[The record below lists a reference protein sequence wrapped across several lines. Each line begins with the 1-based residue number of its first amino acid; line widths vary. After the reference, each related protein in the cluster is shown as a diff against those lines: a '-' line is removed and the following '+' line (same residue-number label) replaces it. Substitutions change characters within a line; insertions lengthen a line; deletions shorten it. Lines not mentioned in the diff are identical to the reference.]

1 MTERDD
7 ILDWLAL
14 TALPGLGCILIRR
27 LLTAFGTPAQVLVAG
42 KAVAR
47 VAGVGRS
54 IVELFST
61 PSRLDKAR
69 LWAEREYRRVCAA
82 NIQLLCCDDPL
93 FPSLLLN
100 IHDVPILLYCLGD
113 LDCLRLPAV
122 AIVGSRTPTEYGKD
136 VSAELAQQLVGKG
149 LAVVSGLAKGID
161 GQAHI
166 GALKANGKTVAV
178 LGCGLDVVYPQKHNG
193 LYRQIG
199 EQGLLV
205 SEYRLGTPPEGF
217 RFPARNRIVS
227 GLSLGVV
234 IVEAAIRSGA
244 LITAR
249 LALEQNR
256 EVFAVP
262 GRIDSSK
269 SKGPHNLLRQGATLV
284 QSVDDILVEL
294 PPLSPSSYAIPR
306 RLSPDRNNRNNRND
320 RNICNTRPVVPQD
333 TLNELSQLPDD
344 LSVAEKD
351 LMAAMKST
359 SIDIE
364 QLSEIT
370 ALPLNTLHPLLLGL
384 ELRGLIQQLPGQQY
398 VRVA

>member
-14 TALPGLGCILIRR
+14 AALPGLGCILIRR

-47 VAGVGRS
+47 VAGVRS
-54 IVELFST
+54 SVVELFST

-122 AIVGSRTPTEYGKD
+122 AIVGSRTPTDYGRNI
-136 VSAELAQQLVGKG
+136 SADLAQQLVGKG

-166 GALKANGKTVAV
+166 GALEANGKTVAV
-178 LGCGLDVVYPQKHNG
+178 LGCGLDVVYPQKHTG

-234 IVEAAIRSGA
+234 IVEAAVRSGA

-269 SKGPHNLLRQGATLV
+269 SKGPHDLLRQGATLV
-284 QSVDDILVEL
+284 QSVEDILIEL
-294 PPLSPSSYAIPR
+294 PPLSPLSSDVITR
-306 RLSPDRNNRNNRND
+306 RLSPARYEHND
-320 RNICNTRPVVPQD
+320 RNICNNRPVTPA
-333 TLNELSQLPDD
+333 LPDD

>member
-47 VAGVGRS
+47 VAGVGS
-54 IVELFST
+54 SLVELFST

-69 LWAEREYRRVCAA
+69 LWADREYRRVSVA

-100 IHDVPILLYCLGD
+100 IHDVPILLYCFGD

-122 AIVGSRTPTEYGKD
+122 AIVGSRTPTDYGRN

-178 LGCGLDVVYPQKHNG
+178 LGCGLDVVYPQKHTR

-234 IVEAAIRSGA
+234 IVEAAVRSGA

-269 SKGPHNLLRQGATLV
+269 SKGPHDLLRQGATLV
-284 QSVDDILVEL
+284 QSVEDILIEL
-294 PPLSPSSYAIPR
+294 PPLSYVTTR
-306 RLSPDRNNRNNRND
+306 RLSPNRND
-320 RNICNTRPVVPQD
+320 RNICTTRPVVPQD

-398 VRVA
+398 VRV

>member
-1 MTERDD
+1 
-7 ILDWLAL
+7 
-14 TALPGLGCILIRR
+14 
-27 LLTAFGTPAQVLVAG
+27 
-42 KAVAR
+42 
-47 VAGVGRS
+47 
-54 IVELFST
+54 
-61 PSRLDKAR
+61 
-69 LWAEREYRRVCAA
+69 
-82 NIQLLCCDDPL
+82 
-93 FPSLLLN
+93 
-100 IHDVPILLYCLGD
+100 
-113 LDCLRLPAV
+113 
-122 AIVGSRTPTEYGKD
+122 
-136 VSAELAQQLVGKG
+136 
-149 LAVVSGLAKGID
+149 
-161 GQAHI
+161 
-166 GALKANGKTVAV
+166 
-178 LGCGLDVVYPQKHNG
+178 
-193 LYRQIG
+193 
-199 EQGLLV
+199 
-205 SEYRLGTPPEGF
+205 
-217 RFPARNRIVS
+217 
-227 GLSLGVV
+227 
-234 IVEAAIRSGA
+234 VEAAIRSGA

-284 QSVDDILVEL
+284 QSVDDILIEL

-306 RLSPDRNNRNNRND
+306 RLSPDRNNRND
-320 RNICNTRPVVPQD
+320 RNICNTRPV
-333 TLNELSQLPDD
+333 TSALPDD